1 MRQLHGGST
10 RRGRGGGASPREGA
24 GRHEDSDERQETRQD
39 AESSF
44 HVRLLI
50 SLYARHSLMRRSF
63 HRLSHAV
70 YSHAVYAK
78 ALSLSKGDWL
88 PKLALLSIRIPAGQR

>member
-1 MRQLHGGST
+1 
-10 RRGRGGGASPREGA
+10 
-24 GRHEDSDERQETRQD
+24 
-39 AESSF
+39 
-44 HVRLLI
+44 
-50 SLYARHSLMRRSF
+50 MRRSF

-88 PKLALLSIRIPAGQR
+88 PKLALLSIRIPAGQRSLARDTLRSLHMYEKAKRAPHQSSHWGS